1 MASSLTDPYLKLSR
15 AKEHIDSLAVELRAF
30 YESKPYGF
38 TSYEDIE
45 NARYILRAKLS
56 AVPDKIPLILGD
68 AVNCMRASLDQLVWS
83 LAKLTTVIPNKTQ
96 FPIHDKSDA
105 KSRKVFKRD
114 LRGVPPNAVG
124 EIDSFQPYKRT
135 TGVQSHPLWILNAI
149 CILDKHRRIPANGS
163 EINFRLPNA
172 VMPHC
177 TFSTSEDGGDISV
190 PLSMKD
196 QLQLYPTVLFKV
208 NFGEITDNAVSDFDG
223 IFKIYRF
230 IGDTLLPRFLRFFP

>member
-1 MASSLTDPYLKLSR
+1 MASRLTDPYLKLSR

-56 AVPDKIPLILGD
+56 EVPDKIPLILGD

-114 LRGVPPNAVG
+114 LRGVPPDAVR

-135 TGVQSHPLWILNAI
+135 TGVQSHPDSLVTYASQLPSGENIAA
-149 CILDKHRRIPANGS
+149 DSANGVWRKGRGLRS
-163 EINFRLPNA
+163 PSGG
-172 VMPHC
+172 
-177 TFSTSEDGGDISV
+177 STQMSRSV
-190 PLSMKD
+190 S
-196 QLQLYPTVLFKV
+196 
-208 NFGEITDNAVSDFDG
+208 G
-223 IFKIYRF
+223 
-230 IGDTLLPRFLRFFP
+230 